1 MGILQFYKKLVKLCN
16 NNAIIEID
24 RKFIEKKWDYL
35 YFDFQSILYTT
46 YQLFSSEINYFIKLM
61 FHIRYLINANKSI
74 HNNYKSIIEYIIYK
88 YENYFIQIFK
98 DNFIDLKNGILSY
111 DIDIID
117 NILCLK
123 YNDEDIL
130 IDILTDYVIILVK
143 EISNHHLK
151 FKNTYD
157 RTFIFFDGIPTKS
170 KIKEQL
176 SRKIYPEIIKNIK
189 YDLNNNTID
198 EEKEINEKLL
208 NDSPPSIGIGK
219 PIIYK
224 IKEKLTKVN
233 DSIRG
238 RFNINNLE
246 NYGEAEHQMMAYLN
260 NNLDIFQNAN
270 ILLVSPDAD
279 LILLSIINYTK
290 KIYIDIM
297 RVNTEDEKSN
307 IVDYKLNNN
316 EIISPFYYKNGYIF
330 IQKIIECLNLRS
342 SQEQIDI
349 SFILLLLGDD
359 FLPII
364 PEININSLNDIINAY
379 KKLNINIIDIKNKS
393 SDMTTQSDTIIDQ
406 QCKYEL
412 NYYNFI
418 KIIEELDKI
427 PKQKSKLL
435 DKHFIHREKNK
446 IQDLN
451 KFYFYTDYD
460 YKFEMFEKLY
470 YLSKGIYKNQKHKLE
485 IIMNNKISSSKII
498 NKQIKNYLE
507 GCQFIFDIYL
517 NNKIKNYNWVYN
529 YENAPYLENIYA
541 YLKDKELGDFEEI
554 FDYVGSNNPNKFL
567 SYKTY
572 QDYMEYLK
580 KRNIINILKKNKI
593 REKITDE
600 NIQDFEKEYFIYRN
614 IKNIFQC
621 SSNKKYINKCI
632 DIQIYDIPDEMIID
646 IDIDTINMNTD
657 LIKMVKT
664 KPTDIVNKIIDLPE
678 LIGGNNKKYYFK
690 YLKYKNKYLEFKSM

>member
-1 MGILQFYKKLVKLCN
+1 MGILQFYKKLQKLSN
-16 NNAIIEID
+16 NNGIIEID

-61 FHIRYLINANKSI
+61 FHIRYLINSNKSI
-74 HNNYKSIIEYIIYK
+74 INNYKSIIEYIISK
-88 YENYFIQIFK
+88 YENYFIRIYK
-98 DNFIDLKNGILSY
+98 NNVIDLKNGILSY
-111 DIDIID
+111 DINIID
-117 NILCLK
+117 KILSLT
-123 YNDEDIL
+123 YNDENIL
-130 IDILTDYVIILVK
+130 IDILTDNVIMLVK
-143 EISNHHLK
+143 KISNHHLK

-157 RTFIFFDGIPTKS
+157 RTYIFFDGIPTKS

-189 YDLNNNTID
+189 YNLNNNTID

-208 NDSPPSIGIGK
+208 NESPPTIGIGK
-219 PIIYK
+219 PIIHK
-224 IKEKLTKVN
+224 IKKKLIKVN
-233 DSIRG
+233 NKIRG
-238 RFNINNLE
+238 RFNINNLK
-246 NYGEAEHQMMAYLN
+246 NYGEAEHQIMSYLN
-260 NNLDIFQNAN
+260 NNLDIFQNSN

-297 RVNTEDEKSN
+297 RVNTVDEKTN
-307 IVDYKLNNN
+307 ISDYKLNNN

-364 PEININSLNDIINAY
+364 PEINVNSINDIINAY
-379 KKLNINIIDIKNKS
+379 KKLNINIINIEFIKDKLLE
-393 SDMTTQSDTIIDQ
+393 TTTHSNTKINQ
-406 QCKYEL
+406 QIKYNL

-418 KIIEELDKI
+418 SLIKELDKI
-427 PKQKSKLL
+427 PKQKSKSF

-446 IQDLN
+446 IHELN
-451 KFYFYTDYD
+451 NFYFYNDYD
-460 YKFEMFEKLY
+460 HKFEMFEKLY
-470 YLSKGIYKNQKHKLE
+470 YLSKGIYKNKKNKLE
-485 IIMNNKISSSKII
+485 IIMNNDMSSSKII

-529 YENAPYLENIYA
+529 YESAPYLENIYS
-541 YLKDKELGDFEEI
+541 YLKDKELDELEEI
-554 FDYVGSNNPNKFL
+554 FNYVGNNNPNKFL

-593 REKITDE
+593 RVNITDD
-600 NIQDFEKEYFIYRN
+600 NIQDLEKEYFVYRN

-632 DIQIYDIPDEMIID
+632 DIQIYDIPDKMIVD
-646 IDIDTINMNTD
+646 IDIDTINMNVN
-657 LIKMVKT
+657 LIKIVKT
-664 KPTDIVNKIIDLPE
+664 QHVNIINKNIILPE
-678 LIGGNNKKYYFK
+678 LIGGEYKNK
-690 YLKYKNKYLEFKSM
+690 YLKYKNKYLNLSN